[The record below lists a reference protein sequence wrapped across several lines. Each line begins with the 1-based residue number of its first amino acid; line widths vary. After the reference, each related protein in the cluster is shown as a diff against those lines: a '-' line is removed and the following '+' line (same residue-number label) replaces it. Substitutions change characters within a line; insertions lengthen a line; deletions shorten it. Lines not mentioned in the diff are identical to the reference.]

1 MADINVL
8 MMGGRRAGKT
18 SVLAAMDECCKNVLA
33 SDELLKLVTNEGGI
47 TLSMKKTE
55 LSDYFTDPRYLKSM
69 KFEPD
74 LNPSNVE
81 TVFEYECLVGDKDS
95 GYTLRFQDVPGEWY
109 AQPEFEPD
117 VKERMKG
124 SHIFLIAIDSPHMME
139 RTGDAGEELNG
150 YCKYHEEYNRVPE
163 ITNFFKTAFQ
173 NSENSQNE
181 KRLVIFVPLKCEKY
195 YYRNEMKKLY
205 DTIRT
210 SYKDLLRI
218 LASPGI
224 CDICTVAVMPILTL
238 GGAEFFKFSKG
249 TYVGEYNYVEDRAKR
264 AYLPKY
270 CEQPLLLSLKYVVSL
285 ARSQSEGKI
294 PPLRIFSE
302 IFGNRAKL
310 DALKECES
318 AIRDKIMTDPEKG
331 FGLLQDPDRILE
343 INRTRERIRLPWQ
356 RRRSG

>member
-18 SVLAAMDECCKNVLA
+18 SVLASMDECCKNVLA
-33 SDELLKLVTNEGGI
+33 SEELLKLVTNEGSI
-47 TLSMKKTE
+47 TLSNKKTE

-74 LNPSNVE
+74 LNPSDAE
-81 TVFEYECLVGDKDS
+81 TVFEYECLVGGKGA

-109 AQPEFEPD
+109 EDPEYEAD
-117 VKERMKG
+117 VKKRMKD

-139 RTGDAGEELNG
+139 CISEAEKLDG
-150 YCKYHEEYNRVPE
+150 YCRYHEEYNRVSE

-173 NSENSQNE
+173 NSGNSRNE
-181 KRLVIFVPLKCEKY
+181 KKLVIFVPLKCEKY

-205 DTIRT
+205 DTIRKG
-210 SYKDLLRI
+210 YGDLLRV

-224 CDICTVAVMPILTL
+224 CEICTVAVMPILTL

-249 TYVGEYNYVEDRAKR
+249 TYVGEYNYVEDKALRE
-264 AYLPKY
+264 YQPKY

-285 ARSQSEGKI
+285 ARAQSEGKL
-294 PPLRIFSE
+294 PPLRLFSE

-318 AIRDKIMTDPEKG
+318 AIRHKIMTDSEKG

-343 INRTRERIRLPWQ
+343 INRVRERMRLPWQ
-356 RRRSG
+356 RRRLG